1 MRYSI
6 VIDQYHSLE
15 WGLVMSEAFLFSYL
29 IQLPTW
35 AQRFDIGGIDY
46 YFANRHK
53 IIEELPL
60 VTDKPDTAYRLLKKL
75 QKKGLIDYQKYMG
88 KDCVRMLPKGKVW
101 NCQKAPKKATKN
113 SDSNPKKL
121 GFKSENDKKLGF
133 KSEKTRIQIRK
144 NSDSNPTDKYY
155 NIISTTIDE
164 GETLPKKTKIDLG
177 EISKENKKTPPQ
189 VAPAPPNNYLDLEK
203 ELMAHFAANEG
214 EREMMIGRAL
224 FRGDLATEIMKFCEY
239 YHENKNL
246 LRKPIRNI
254 IPQLTSWLRKSAQF
268 QRNDQRNN
276 SGKKRT
282 NNNLISENELWELD
296 AQLESEG
303 Y

>member
-1 MRYSI
+1 
-6 VIDQYHSLE
+6 
-15 WGLVMSEAFLFSYL
+15 MSEAFLFSYL

-101 NCQKAPKKATKN
+101 NCQKAPKKVAKNSDSNPKTTKN
-113 SDSNPKKL
+113 SDSNPKKH
-121 GFKSENDKKLGF
+121 GF

-144 NSDSNPTDKYY
+144 NTDSNPTDKYY
-155 NIISTTIDE
+155 NIISTTIDK
-164 GETLPKKTKIDLG
+164 GETLPKKIKIDLG
-177 EISKENKKTPPQ
+177 EISLNENKNTPPQ
-189 VAPAPPNNYLDLEK
+189 VALAPPKNYLDLEK
-203 ELMAHFAANEG
+203 ALLAHFAVNEG
-214 EREMMIGRAL
+214 ERQMMIGRAL
-224 FRGDLATEIMKFCEY
+224 FRGSVEVEIMKFCEY
-239 YHENKNL
+239 HHENQNL

-282 NNNLISENELWELD
+282 KNNLISENELWELD